1 MTTTYGTDPN
11 TQTVA
16 AAWAFSPLGQPERE
30 VRYGFAEP
38 GTSDPITADE
48 EPPTAKRVMVAAG
61 LACGIA
67 AGALAGV
74 MLFYSNSSQPTV
86 VAPGPVP
93 QHAVVVGPST
103 TAPAP
108 EPVVSERSTGPNVV
122 APAPKRGPGTT
133 AVATSPV
140 APPPVAPQGGTTVVV
155 DIPIPDYP
163 PLPPKPED
171 PAPEPPK
178 PPVPDDLGLKLPDPP
193 KPDPKPI
200 PPEFLPDLPLVPK
213 PPKSDSPDF
222 VSPLGLE
229 S

>member
-103 TAPAP
+103 AAPAP
-108 EPVVSERSTGPNVV
+108 EPVASARSTGPNVV

-155 DIPIPDYP
+155 DI
-163 PLPPKPED
+163 
-171 PAPEPPK
+171 PPK